1 MDFLIHWHPGP
12 VFATVQCQ
20 GLHVVVVVS
29 SVRILLPLG
38 ERLALEYFVN
48 NEFSLSPRSIMNRVL
63 PNCHWTWPSWA
74 ILLTVI
80 HAMVNVPHVTSQ
92 C

>member
-1 MDFLIHWHPGP
+1 MTFALYIYYIVRITHEIHNRYSH
-12 VFATVQCQ
+12 
-20 GLHVVVVVS
+20 VVVS

-38 ERLALEYFVN
+38 QRLALEYFVN
-48 NEFSLSPRSIMNRVL
+48 YEFSLSPRSIMNRVV
-63 PNCHWTWPSWA
+63 PNCHWTWPLWA